1 MAEFAFSRVGINPH
15 YGKLFNPADLNV
27 DCIPRG
33 FSSGAEASVANGA
46 ALLGLDSDTGGSI
59 RVPATL
65 CGVVE
70 FLSVARPV
78 PKHSPKPLSTSAA
91 LPLCMK
97 F

>member
-15 YGKLFNPADLNV
+15 YGKPLNPADLNV
-27 DCIPRG
+27 DCIPRK
-33 FSSGAEASVANGA
+33 SSSCAEASVANGA

-70 FLSVARPV
+70 F
-78 PKHSPKPLSTSAA
+78 
-91 LPLCMK
+91 
-97 F
+97 